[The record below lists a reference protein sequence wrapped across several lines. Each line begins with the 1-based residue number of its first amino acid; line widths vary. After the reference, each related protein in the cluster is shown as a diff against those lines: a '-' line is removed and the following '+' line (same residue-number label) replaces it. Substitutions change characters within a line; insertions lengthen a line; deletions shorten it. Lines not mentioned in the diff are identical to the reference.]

1 MTSDHKHNPNKEME
15 NKKTISEEKA
25 LANLANLC
33 SKAEHC
39 AGEMT
44 DKMRRWGLADDAQ
57 QRILDYLTAHHF
69 IDEDR
74 YCQAFV
80 EDKVKFD
87 GWGRRKIEQAL
98 FAKRVSREAMA
109 RALDRVPDDDYL
121 AVLRPL
127 LHAKW
132 PTIKARTDYERSM
145 KLIKYA
151 MGRGFD
157 LRLIRLCIDDMANE
171 EVELDDEL

>member
-1 MTSDHKHNPNKEME
+1 MNINRPTFHEDME
-15 NKKTISEEKA
+15 QKKTVSEEKA
-25 LANLANLC
+25 LASLASLC

-44 DKMRRWGLADDAQ
+44 DKMRRWGLPDDAQ
-57 QRILDYLTAHHF
+57 QRILDYLTARHF

-80 EDKVKFD
+80 EDKVRFD

-98 FAKRVSREAMA
+98 FAKHVSREAMA
-109 RALDRVPDDDYL
+109 RALDGVSDDDYL

-132 PTIKARTDYERSM
+132 PTIQARSDYERSM

-157 LRLIRLCIDDMANE
+157 LRLIRQCIDDMADAE
-171 EVELDDEL
+171 CLDDDL

>member
-1 MTSDHKHNPNKEME
+1 MEHKQ
-15 NKKTISEEKA
+15 TVSEEKA
-25 LANLANLC
+25 LATLAALC

-44 DKMRRWGLADDAQ
+44 DKMRRWGLPEDAQ
-57 QRILDYLTAHHF
+57 QRILDYLIAHQF

-98 FAKRVSREAMA
+98 YAKRVSREAMT
-109 RALDRVPDDDYL
+109 RALDSVPDDDYL

-132 PTIKARTDYERSM
+132 PTLKARTDYERSM

-151 MGRGFD
+151 MGRGFE
-157 LRLIRLCIDDMANE
+157 LRLIRLCIDDMADAE
-171 EVELDDEL
+171 DLDEVL